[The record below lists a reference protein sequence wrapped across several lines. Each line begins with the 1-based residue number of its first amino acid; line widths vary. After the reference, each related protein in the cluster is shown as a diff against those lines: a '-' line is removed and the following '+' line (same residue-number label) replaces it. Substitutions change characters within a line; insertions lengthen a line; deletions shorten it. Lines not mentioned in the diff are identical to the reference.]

1 MRSEGGFKALVLHG
15 PNLNLTGF
23 REPDVYGKRPLE
35 DIDAE
40 IRTAANELNIEVRI
54 LQSNSEGVLIDTI
67 QEHRRW
73 ADAIVINPGGLT
85 HYSIA
90 LRDALTSVRLPVI
103 EVHLSNVHARED
115 FRRHSVI
122 APVTVGQIVGL
133 GGFGYVLALRA
144 LLNFEKEVI

>member
-1 MRSEGGFKALVLHG
+1 MADNSMKVLVLHG

-23 REPDVYGKRPLE
+23 REPDVYGKKPLDE
-35 DIDAE
+35 IDAD
-40 IRTAANELNIEVRI
+40 IKSAAARLKIDVRI
-54 LQSNSEGVLIDTI
+54 LQSNHEGVLIDTI

-90 LRDALTSVRLPVI
+90 LRDALTSVRLPVV
-103 EVHLSNVHARED
+103 EVHLSNVHAREE

-122 APVTVGQIVGL
+122 SPVTIGQVV
-133 GGFGYVLALRA
+133 GFGGYGYILAMTA
-144 LLNFEKEVI
+144 LLNLEREVV

>member
-1 MRSEGGFKALVLHG
+1 MPNDPQLKVLVLHG

-23 REPDVYGKRPLE
+23 REPDVYGKKPLE
-35 DIDAE
+35 EIDE
-40 IRTAANELNIEVRI
+40 MIGDAAKKLNVEVRT

-73 ADAIVINPGGLT
+73 ANGIVINPGGLT

-90 LRDALTSVRLPVI
+90 LRDALVSVRLPVV

-122 APVTVGQIVGL
+122 APVTVGQIVGF
-133 GGFGYVLALRA
+133 GGHGYVLAIDA
-144 LLNFEKEVI
+144 LIGLQKESI